1 MLSAPSAEFE
11 SGCGGSNCGR
21 ALCNGAATIATS
33 RKRYRKVIRR
43 LLRDPEGLSSNPSHL
58 QFRDAHI
65 VSFMQ
70 FKWISSEEPAA
81 AASAK
86 EVAAEADD
94 TLLDAYSAALVRAV
108 EAASPAVLHVRADFP
123 GQKGQLVASG
133 SGSGFVLSPD
143 GFVLTNSHV
152 VHGAARILAQ
162 TVDGRSLKADLV
174 GDDPDSDLAVLRI
187 DAPGLRNIRFADSG
201 RVRVGQIAVAIG
213 NPLGY
218 ENTVTAG
225 IVSALG
231 RTFPSRTGRLIDN
244 VIQTDAALNPGNS
257 GGPLVNSRGEV
268 IGVNT
273 AIIAAAQ
280 GICFAIGSK
289 TAEFV
294 ASWLI
299 KDGRIRRGH
308 LGIAGQDSAIYEPL
322 ARRHKLTQ
330 RTGVRVHEVVEGSP
344 AEEAGVRPGDLLIWF
359 NHDTVASVHDL
370 QRLLVGEG
378 IERRARLTVLRDG
391 GLEHLWVTPRERS

>member
-1 MLSAPSAEFE
+1 M
-11 SGCGGSNCGR
+11 R
-21 ALCNGAATIATS
+21 I
-33 RKRYRKVIRR
+33 
-43 LLRDPEGLSSNPSHL
+43 
-58 QFRDAHI
+58 
-65 VSFMQ
+65 
-70 FKWISSEEPAA
+70 KWINDEERTGTTPPSEPLTT
-81 AASAK
+81 
-86 EVAAEADD
+86 EADD
-94 TLLDAYSAALVRAV
+94 KLLDAYSAALIRAV
-108 EAASPAVLHVRADFP
+108 ETASPAVLHVQAQFP
-123 GQKGQLVASG
+123 GQKGRMLTSG

-152 VHGAARILAQ
+152 VHGATTLLAQ
-162 TVDGRSLKADLV
+162 TADGRVLKANLV

-187 DAPGLRNIRFADSG
+187 DAPGLRSVRFADAG
-201 RVRVGQIAVAIG
+201 RVRVGQIAIAIG

-257 GGPLVNSRGEV
+257 GGPLVNTWGEV

-308 LGIAGQDSAIYEPL
+308 LGIAGQDSSIYEPL

-330 RTGVRVHEVVEGSP
+330 RTGVRVHEVVPKSP
-344 AEEAGVRPGDLLIWF
+344 AEEAGVRPGDIIIWF
-359 NHDTVASVHDL
+359 DHDTVTGVHDL
-370 QRLLVGEG
+370 HRLLVGEG
-378 IERRARLTVLRDG
+378 IERRARLTVLRDDR
-391 GLEHLWVTPRERS
+391 LEHLWLIPREKQ

>member
-1 MLSAPSAEFE
+1 M
-11 SGCGGSNCGR
+11 
-21 ALCNGAATIATS
+21 
-33 RKRYRKVIRR
+33 
-43 LLRDPEGLSSNPSHL
+43 
-58 QFRDAHI
+58 
-65 VSFMQ
+65 
-70 FKWISSEEPAA
+70 
-81 AASAK
+81 
-86 EVAAEADD
+86 
-94 TLLDAYSAALVRAV
+94 
-108 EAASPAVLHVRADFP
+108 
-123 GQKGQLVASG
+123 
-133 SGSGFVLSPD
+133 LSPD
-143 GFVLTNSHV
+143 GLVLTNSHV
-152 VHGAARILAQ
+152 VHGATRIVAQ
-162 TVDGRSLKADLV
+162 TADGRPLKADLV

-187 DAPGLRNIRFADSG
+187 DAPGLRNVRFADSG
-201 RVRVGQIAVAIG
+201 QVRVGQIAVAIG
-213 NPLGY
+213 NPFGY
-218 ENTVTAG
+218 DNTVTAG

-299 KDGRIRRGH
+299 KEGRIRRGH

-322 ARRHKLTQ
+322 ARRLKLTQ
-330 RTGVRVHEVVEGSP
+330 RTGVRVHEVVAGSP
-344 AEEAGVRPGDLLIWF
+344 AEEAGVRPGDMIIWF

-370 QRLLVGEG
+370 HRLLVGEEV
-378 IERRARLTVLRDG
+378 ERRSRLTVLRDG
-391 GLEHLWVTPRERS
+391 RLEHLWITPRERS